1 MSDCCNGCEAPPSSR
16 DTRFRRVLWIA
27 LAVNAAMFAVE
38 SLASW
43 SAESTAL
50 LADSVDFLGDAANYA
65 VSLAA
70 MDMAAVWRSRVAL
83 AKGLTMGAYGVL
95 VLSVAAWNLW
105 RGAAPEP
112 GVMAGIGV
120 LALAANAGVAVLLYA
135 FREGDANMRA
145 VWLCTRNDVV
155 GNIAVLLAAAGVF
168 GTGSAWPDI
177 AVATLM
183 AVLGIH
189 AAVSVVRR
197 ALGELRSRSAE
208 GASSAL

>member
-1 MSDCCNGCEAPPSSR
+1 
-16 DTRFRRVLWIA
+16 
-27 LAVNAAMFAVE
+27 
-38 SLASW
+38 
-43 SAESTAL
+43 
-50 LADSVDFLGDAANYA
+50 
-65 VSLAA
+65 
-70 MDMAAVWRSRVAL
+70 MAAVWRSRVAL

-95 VLSVAAWNLW
+95 VLSVAAWNVW
-105 RGAAPEP
+105 RGATPEP

-197 ALGELRSRSAE
+197 ARVELRSHSAD

>member
-1 MSDCCNGCEAPPSSR
+1 
-16 DTRFRRVLWIA
+16 
-27 LAVNAAMFAVE
+27 
-38 SLASW
+38 
-43 SAESTAL
+43 
-50 LADSVDFLGDAANYA
+50 
-65 VSLAA
+65 
-70 MDMAAVWRSRVAL
+70 
-83 AKGLTMGAYGVL
+83 
-95 VLSVAAWNLW
+95 
-105 RGAAPEP
+105 
-112 GVMAGIGV
+112 MAGIGV

-208 GASSAL
+208 ASSAL